1 MKKRSL
7 KILLHFLEENDACIH
22 VIRIEYIKTIF
33 YQKSERNIKLIHIK
47 LIHIK
52 LMIHIDV
59 NINKYNR
66 YKY

>member
-47 LIHIK
+47 L
-52 LMIHIDV
+52 MIHIDV

>member
-1 MKKRSL
+1 MKKRSQ

-47 LIHIK
+47 L
-52 LMIHIDV
+52 MIRIDV